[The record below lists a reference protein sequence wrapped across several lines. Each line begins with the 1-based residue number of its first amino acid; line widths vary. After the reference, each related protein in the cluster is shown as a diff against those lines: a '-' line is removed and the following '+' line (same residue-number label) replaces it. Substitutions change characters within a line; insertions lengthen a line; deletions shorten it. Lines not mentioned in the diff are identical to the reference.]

1 MIVMDCREFFVYL
14 HVSFTLGTVP
24 EFYVVFI
31 FLQIMI
37 LYFIPYYS
45 RYIHGEHVA
54 VGGRAGAY

>member
-1 MIVMDCREFFVYL
+1 MQPFLTAFEYVCLYTIGAYCQQVYRSL
-14 HVSFTLGTVP
+14 F
-24 EFYVVFI
+24 